1 MENEIKTFFH
11 EAAPQPADD
20 ATFRLELNARLA
32 AVERVRQF
40 HDEETHFARQIV
52 LVVFIAGLIIGGLFA
67 AIAILHPGL
76 LKQFWVALSNLSE
89 WNSTMFSKDGLF
101 FFLAILAVLLS
112 FILTLVIFRSRSWRA

>member
-11 EAAPQPADD
+11 EAAPQPTDD
-20 ATFRLELNARLA
+20 ATFRLELNARLT

>member
-20 ATFRLELNARLA
+20 ATFRLELNARLT

-52 LVVFIAGLIIGGLFA
+52 LVVFIAGLIIGGL
-67 AIAILHPGL
+67 
-76 LKQFWVALSNLSE
+76 VVSE

>member
-11 EAAPQPADD
+11 EAAPHPADD
-20 ATFRLELNARLA
+20 ATFRLELNARLT